1 MARVESFRLTF
12 GLPLE
17 PRGVSTPTGPRS
29 NMQVTPERWL
39 GVRQMAELKGCSIN
53 KIRDMCHAGII
64 PATKEGKSW
73 AITVS
78 AWNTY
83 CAQIQPK
90 RISTRRARDFS

>member
-1 MARVESFRLTF
+1 MKLFFDVPA
-12 GLPLE
+12 
-17 PRGVSTPTGPRS
+17 PRELFKTEQQKTTAPA
-29 NMQVTPERWL
+29 PERWL
-39 GVRQMAELKGCSIN
+39 GVKQMAELKGCSIN

-90 RISTRRARDFS
+90 RISTRKARDFN